1 MSSHC
6 ADHIRVEH
14 GRISSGRHRRDDIP
28 GADRIA
34 ADAGLLETERSV
46 LGHTDHGS
54 LGSDISGPTAAFYA
68 CYGSDVD
75 DRSARLHSSGSST
88 HTAHG
93 SFLVRLNNAV
103 EIFIQKAVDWF

>member
-14 GRISSGRHRRDDIP
+14 GRISSGRHRCDDIP

-54 LGSDISGPTAAFYA
+54 LGSDISGPTAEDVANVILFFA
-68 CYGSDVD
+68 SDDSRAITGQVIVTD
-75 DRSARLHSSGSST
+75 FGAML
-88 HTAHG
+88 
-93 SFLVRLNNAV
+93 
-103 EIFIQKAVDWF
+103 